1 MAVHTSARLDDAPPL
16 WPAYEGPRCRW
27 LLAQSDL
34 PDDGWRRPSPVPGV
48 PSFYEH
54 PTEEEKVLAAG
65 FEAALDSG
73 QAAWKPVAVE
83 LGGTRDG
90 AWAPAGLGEYEPAPG
105 YMFLMTW
112 AVGPF
117 PDREAA
123 QRAAVLLAAGEDP
136 ASDRLSV
143 VMGRWRRSQTFDLCE
158 TPPGGVVAT
167 GWSSIGCRTGVGP
180 FARACVVDCEVVNLD
195 MYELSLGGEDWPAK
209 LAGPVGSW
217 VAFASLW
224 FDEDAVA
231 RSTVRGSHRLW
242 PAEDQRFIGGQMKL
256 AIGPRPPQSSWGRAS
271 EAMQAVTALIYGTDA
286 AIDLECRPLSRPL
299 TSTAECATGPGRDSR
314 RPSNPPVASGA

>member
-1 MAVHTSARLDDAPPL
+1 MAIHTSARLDDAPPL

-34 PDDGWRRPSPVPGV
+34 PDDGWRRPSPVWGV

-54 PTEEEKVLAAG
+54 PTEEEKALAAG

-90 AWAPAGLGEYEPAPG
+90 TWAPAGLGEYEPAPG

-123 QRAAVLLAAGEDP
+123 QRAAVKMTIIHTPDLFEAAEAAEAARLA
-136 ASDRLSV
+136 R
-143 VMGRWRRSQTFDLCE
+143 FDLAFKLQDNVKATLLDPE
-158 TPPGGVVAT
+158 NLRLDYAVFAAAESLTSDIAEAMVDMVAPERRGSDLRERLT
-167 GWSSIGCRTGVGP
+167 EIVQE
-180 FARACVVDCEVVNLD
+180 AVKE
-195 MYELSLGGEDWPAK
+195 AK
-209 LAGPVGSW
+209 LAELIVEQIEQSMRINAFFGPLEEIASRIAREIAQR
-217 VAFASLW
+217 VAKGETL
-224 FDEDAVA
+224 
-231 RSTVRGSHRLW
+231 
-242 PAEDQRFIGGQMKL
+242 
-256 AIGPRPPQSSWGRAS
+256 
-271 EAMQAVTALIYGTDA
+271 
-286 AIDLECRPLSRPL
+286 
-299 TSTAECATGPGRDSR
+299 
-314 RPSNPPVASGA
+314 